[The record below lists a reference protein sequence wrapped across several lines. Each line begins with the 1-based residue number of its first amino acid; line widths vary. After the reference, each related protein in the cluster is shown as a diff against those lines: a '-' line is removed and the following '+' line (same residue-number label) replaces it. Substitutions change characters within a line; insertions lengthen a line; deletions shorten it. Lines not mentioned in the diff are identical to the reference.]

1 LDETEFRRLWTKSP
15 NQLETQFD
23 LTRQNATRVNIFKRG
38 GDSLMGRYL
47 HFRLH
52 PFSYGEVV
60 GKKPLIPDDW
70 LSQLYVPNK
79 TSLPQEP
86 LERLF
91 LLSGFPEPFLSGDP
105 KILNLWRRGRTEKIV
120 REDLRDLSRI
130 PELSQVEMLVSL
142 LPGKVGSPLS
152 VQSLREDLEVAHDTV
167 KRWLLYLNE
176 LYYFFQIRPWT
187 KSVVRTLKKE
197 PKLYLYDWTEVDEPG
212 HRYENMMAVHL
223 QKACDYWTDI
233 GEGSFELFY
242 LRNKEKQ
249 EIDFLIAKNK
259 KPWIAIETK
268 YADKAI
274 QHQAVDKLT
283 SRLNCKF
290 AQVVFEDSVYRLQ
303 NERLVVS
310 ANRFL
315 SGLP

>member
-1 LDETEFRRLWTKSP
+1 
-15 NQLETQFD
+15 LETQFD

-60 GKKPLIPDDW
+60 GKKPLSPDDW

-167 KRWLLYLNE
+167 KRW
-176 LYYFFQIRPWT
+176 P
-187 KSVVRTLKKE
+187 
-197 PKLYLYDWTEVDEPG
+197 LYLYDWTEVDEAG